1 MNELFYS
8 YFFLLYIS
16 DSRPKKSAVF
26 FFVHFRFK
34 CPVTSEGHEKC
45 VARKNHKRFF
55 VQTTQNCPGTIREES
70 TPLVKGDAAM
80 QTQTNAESS
89 KNQQID
95 EELADTLTAISV
107 VSKRLAQKIKAL
119 SAKEQ
124 GIKKGGT
131 LNEQNE

>member
-1 MNELFYS
+1 
-8 YFFLLYIS
+8 
-16 DSRPKKSAVF
+16 
-26 FFVHFRFK
+26 
-34 CPVTSEGHEKC
+34 
-45 VARKNHKRFF
+45 
-55 VQTTQNCPGTIREES
+55 
-70 TPLVKGDAAM
+70 M

-119 SAKEQ
+119 SAQEQ
-124 GIKKGGT
+124 GKKKGGT

>member
-1 MNELFYS
+1 MCGL
-8 YFFLLYIS
+8 
-16 DSRPKKSAVF
+16 KKSQ
-26 FFVHFRFK
+26 K
-34 CPVTSEGHEKC
+34 T
-45 VARKNHKRFF
+45 F
-55 VQTTQNCPGTIREES
+55 VQTTQNCPWTIREGA

-80 QTQTNAESS
+80 QTQTNEDSS

-124 GIKKGGT
+124 GKKKGGT